1 MKKSLLKSVGGGAG
15 FIGIQCIVGA
25 ILLFFEFW
33 RHPDLIYTLYVD
45 NPFGIMFSPVILKVS
60 IFTCIIADVILAV
73 LIIFK
78 SIRSGDINRFV
89 RGVSFETVMLLAGFT
104 SLCWVGFNTAEMLLP
119 KSTFYTSISDAIYNY
134 SPALFILY
142 AGLIAPIVEEL
153 LCRFFIIES
162 FSEDKKGIAI
172 VVSAVIFGALHGNL
186 QQGIP
191 ATLIGVILGLL
202 YVKSRNIV
210 IPIIFHLIFNNLSIL
225 TMLTEDFKSTVVL
238 ALFLCVIT
246 AVGYQSNFKCLF
258 EQDEEIELENFCVF
272 RDAGVKE
279 CCIFEE
285 VELEEF
291 CVFKDVEPEEFC
303 IFRDVVE

>member
-15 FIGIQCIVGA
+15 FIGVQCIVGT

-33 RHPDLIYTLYVD
+33 RHPDLIYTLYID
-45 NPFGIMFSPVILKVS
+45 NPFSIMFSPVILKVS
-60 IFTCIIADVILAV
+60 MYTCIIADIILAV
-73 LIIFK
+73 LILFK
-78 SIRSGDINRFV
+78 SVRSGNINRFV

-104 SLCWVGFNTAEMLLP
+104 SLCWVGFNTAEKLLP
-119 KSTFYTSISDAIYNY
+119 KSTFYASISDAIYNY
-134 SPALFILY
+134 SPVLFILY

-202 YVKSRNIV
+202 YVRSKNIV
-210 IPIIFHLIFNNLSIL
+210 MPITFHLVFNNLSIL

-238 ALFLCVIT
+238 ALFICVIT

-258 EQDEEIELENFCVF
+258 EHDEEIELENFRIFRDNEIEDFCEVENTNKAEFCVF
-272 RDAGVKE
+272 RDIIK
-279 CCIFEE
+279 
-285 VELEEF
+285 
-291 CVFKDVEPEEFC
+291 
-303 IFRDVVE
+303 